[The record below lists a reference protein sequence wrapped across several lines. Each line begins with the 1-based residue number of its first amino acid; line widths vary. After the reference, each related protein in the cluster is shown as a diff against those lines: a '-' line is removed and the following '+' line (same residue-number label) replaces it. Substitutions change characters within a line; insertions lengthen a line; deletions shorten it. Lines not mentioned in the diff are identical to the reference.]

1 MKSIKMRK
9 QIGLIFG
16 IFAAFA
22 VQAQTTL
29 KINIS
34 KPENEILR
42 GHLDLG
48 GSNPAGEEISVNSYY
63 IVKDGKPFFPVI
75 GEFHYARFS
84 EEYWE
89 EEILKM
95 KAGGINVIATY
106 VFWNLHERR
115 EGEFDWSGDL
125 NLRRFVE
132 LIQKHDMYAIVRMGP
147 FCHGE
152 MRNGGIPDWLY
163 GRAFEIRSNDPEYL
177 AYVDVL
183 YAQIAKQI
191 EGLLFKDGGPIVG
204 VQLENEYQHSA
215 APWEFTYPGSKD
227 EFTVADRDAALTHEQ
242 ITVTD
247 GINPEAEYGK
257 EHMANLKIIAKKHGI
272 EVPIYTA
279 TGWGN
284 ATIVDK
290 GSIPVTAGYAYPFW
304 AEPNPSEFYLFKDIK
319 NDPDYSPVSY
329 NTELYPSISAEIG
342 PGIQPKFSRR
352 PIVPFESVNPLMVR
366 IIGSGSNGIGYYMY
380 HGGSTPQFDGKFYN
394 EEVNGI
400 PRVNYDFQAPIGQY
414 GQVRYHFKHLRML
427 HLFLDAYGEM
437 LAPMKTVLPETN
449 EAITAGDNETLR
461 YAVRS
466 FGESGFLFM
475 INFQD
480 HIQVKDIGDV
490 AIEVE
495 TKNEKIAFPST
506 GSFDIAKA
514 TSAIL
519 PFNLSLGDA
528 TLKSATVQPL
538 TILHESDDY
547 YVFSTINGIE
557 AELNFASETHISK
570 LKNASVSKV
579 GGMKSVTAKS
589 NTPFS
594 FIANGVKILVI
605 PQEMAINAVKLGE
618 ELYISD
624 ALILENNNNLEF
636 ISRKEDNRV
645 HVFPQR
651 KRELSVANAS
661 IIEEKAVYDG
671 FDSYSIS
678 FKKIEPEI
686 SFDQVSQRKYTVQLN
701 SDISELN
708 DMFIEA
714 DYIGDRALAFIDG
727 ELITDHLYQERKWEI
742 GLKKLAPQLKDKKM
756 VLIFHPM
763 YSDYEY
769 LKDLKNIPEFED
781 GKYLKIKGFK
791 VVPEYKT
798 TIVDL

>member
-1 MKSIKMRK
+1 MRK
-9 QIGLIFG
+9 QIGLILG

-22 VQAQTTL
+22 VQAQTTY
-29 KINIS
+29 KININ

-48 GSNPAGEEISVNSYY
+48 GSNPAGEEISVNSYF
-63 IVKDGKPFFPVI
+63 IEKDSKPFFPVV
-75 GEFHYARFS
+75 GEFHYARFP

-106 VFWNLHERR
+106 VFWNLHERQ
-115 EGEFDWSGDL
+115 EGSFDWTGDL
-125 NLRRFVE
+125 NLRKFVE
-132 LIQKHDMYAIVRMGP
+132 LTQKHKMYAIVRMGP

-177 AYVDVL
+177 AYVDIL
-183 YAQIAKQI
+183 YGQIANQI
-191 EGLLFKDGGPIVG
+191 EGLLFKDGGPVIG
-204 VQLENEYQHSA
+204 IQLENEYQHSA
-215 APWEFTYPGSKD
+215 APWEFDYPGSKD
-227 EFTVADRDAALTHEQ
+227 ELTVADRDAALAHEQ
-242 ITVTD
+242 IAVTD
-247 GINPEAEYGK
+247 GNNPWSEYGK
-257 EHMANLKIIAKKHGI
+257 EHMANLKAIVKKHGI
-272 EVPIYTA
+272 DVPLYTA

-284 ATIVDK
+284 ATIVEK

-304 AEPNPSEFYLFKDIK
+304 ADPSPSGFYLFKDIK
-319 NDPDYSPVSY
+319 HNPDYSPVSY
-329 NTELYPSISAEIG
+329 DTELYPSISAEIG

-380 HGGSTPQFDGKFYN
+380 HGGSTPAFDGKFYN

-427 HLFLDAYGEM
+427 HQFLEVYGAK

-449 EAITAGDNETLR
+449 AAISPNDSETLR

-466 FGESGFLFM
+466 YGDSGFLFL

-480 HIQVKDIGDV
+480 HVDVKDIE
-490 AIEVE
+490 EVNVEVVTNNE
-495 TKNEKIAFPST
+495 TISFPAN
-506 GSFDIAKA
+506 GSFNVPKA
-514 TSAIL
+514 ASAIL
-519 PFNLSLGDA
+519 PFNLDLGNT

-538 TILHESDDY
+538 TVLHGNNDY
-547 YVFSTINGIE
+547 FLFSAIKGIE
-557 AELNFASETHISK
+557 AELNFAPEARISK
-570 LKNASVSKV
+570 LQNAQVSKV
-579 GGMKSVTAKS
+579 GGMKSVTSKS
-589 NTPFS
+589 DAPFS
-594 FIANGVKILVI
+594 FTVNDVKILVL
-605 PQEMAINAVKLGE
+605 PHELAINAVKIGE
-618 ELYISD
+618 ELYVSE
-624 ALILENNNNLEF
+624 ALILEDNNNLGF
-636 ISRKEDNRV
+636 ISRKENNRM
-645 HVFPQR
+645 HVFPER
-651 KRELSVANAS
+651 KRDFTLSNGN
-661 IIEEKAVYDG
+661 IKEEKTVFAG
-671 FDSYSIS
+671 FNSYSIT
-678 FKKIEPEI
+678 FKRIEPEI
-686 SFDQVSQRKYTVQLN
+686 SFEKVSPRKYTMQLN
-701 SDISELN
+701 SDISLLN
-708 DMFIEA
+708 DVFVEA
-714 DYIGDRALAFIDG
+714 DYVGDRALAFIDG
-727 ELITDHLYQERKWEI
+727 KLITDHLYQERKWEI
-742 GLKKLAPQLKDKKM
+742 GLKNIATQLQDKKM

-798 TIVDL
+798 TITYL